1 MVEAL
6 VVTICL
12 AGQPGCSSATT
23 AYYQSNKE
31 LQQTVKNAEKFGKRL
46 IKGHEY
52 LVYVVTPFYAVAVG
66 KPASFKLSRSWNL
79 NIDIKRESIGL
90 QWNY

>member
-1 MVEAL
+1 MVEAI
-6 VVTICL
+6 VVYICI
-12 AGQPGCSSATT
+12 AGQSGCSNATS

-46 IKGHEY
+46 IKGNEY
-52 LVYVVTPFYAVAVG
+52 IVYVVTPLYAIASG
-66 KPASFKLSRSWNL
+66 KPASFKLSRNWNL
-79 NIDIKRESIGL
+79 NLDFKRESIGL